1 MNAHQGRSENFP
13 MLRPNR
19 AGAAARDAAEMGS
32 GANRNGRSLG
42 GTARP
47 SPHRFDGGER
57 ISKKVITRK
66 EYVS

>member
-1 MNAHQGRSENFP
+1 MHT
-13 MLRPNR
+13 R
-19 AGAAARDAAEMGS
+19 AGPRIFLCRARTARAPLRETQPKWDRVQIE
-32 GANRNGRSLG
+32 NGRSLG